1 MKEMLVKIL
10 NIYYT
15 RACLRN
21 CSFVEGGSVICMEGT
36 LMIRVA
42 IVEDDELYITQLQ
55 QYLQDYQ
62 KEYGEDLDVKIYR
75 DGDGITANYKAQ
87 HDIILMDIQM
97 EFVDGMTAAE
107 EIRQKDTVV
116 IIMFITNMPQYAIRG
131 YEVGALDYILK
142 PVTYFAFTQKFGRAV
157 ARIKK
162 KSKKFIVVQVKG
174 GVHRMDVSS
183 IYYIES
189 QAHNLI
195 YHTKDG
201 IFVSSGTMKQAEEA
215 LNGMNFSRGNKGYL
229 INLEHVEGV
238 LDKCAVIKGEK
249 LLLSRPRTNAF
260 MQDLTRYWSE
270 VK

>member
-1 MKEMLVKIL
+1 
-10 NIYYT
+10 
-15 RACLRN
+15 
-21 CSFVEGGSVICMEGT
+21 
-36 LMIRVA
+36 MIRVA
-42 IVEDDELYITQLQ
+42 IVEDDECYISQLQ
-55 QYLQDYQ
+55 QYLKDFEKDTGEELEVEIYQ
-62 KEYGEDLDVKIYR
+62 
-75 DGDGITANYKAQ
+75 DGDAITSNYKAQ

-107 EIRQKDTVV
+107 EIRRKDTEV

-142 PVTYFAFTQKFGRAV
+142 PVTYFAFSQKFGRAA
-157 ARIKK
+157 ARLKK
-162 KSKKFIVVQVKG
+162 KAKKSVVVQVKG

-189 QAHNLI
+189 QAHNLV
-195 YHTKDG
+195 YHTQEG
-201 IFVSSGTMKQAEEA
+201 IFVSSGTMKQAEES
-215 LNGMNFSRGNKGYL
+215 LDGLNFSRGNKGYL

-238 LDKCAVIKGEK
+238 QDKCAIVKGEK

-270 VK
+270 VE